1 VTTRKV
7 APEIIEPVPVSSAPS
22 EFGDDAQRERIAAN
36 TGEVLTEQ
44 VGGSTVIASGRRAD
58 HFDVMTL
65 PVHLAT
71 VDDARGRF
79 GEGFEIGDCEPESRI
94 GRDCVTERPYCVGRV
109 PGLLRLA
116 IEGGGLGGCRDRPT
130 VVLDR
135 GTSSGGGLGTACVG
149 PFWVAIHDYQAALV
163 T

>member
-1 VTTRKV
+1 V

-44 VGGSTVIASGRRAD
+44 VGCSTVIASGRCAD

-71 VDDARGRF
+71 VYEARRRF
-79 GEGFEIGDCEPESRI
+79 GEGVEISDCEPESRI
-94 GRDCVTERPYCVGRV
+94 GRDRMTERRHRVGRV

-116 IEGGGLGGCRDRPT
+116 IEGGGLGVRRYRPT
-130 VVLDR
+130 VVIDR
-135 GTSSGGGLGTACVG
+135 ATSSGGGLGTACVG
-149 PFWVAIHDYQAALV
+149 PF
-163 T
+163 

>member
-1 VTTRKV
+1 MR
-7 APEIIEPVPVSSAPS
+7 SS
-22 EFGDDAQRERIAAN
+22 ERIAAN

-71 VDDARGRF
+71 LDDARLRSGQ
-79 GEGFEIGDCEPESRI
+79 GVEIGHCEPESRI
-94 GRDCVTERPYCVGRV
+94 GRDRVTERRNRVGRV
-109 PGLLRLA
+109 PGLLSLA
-116 IEGGGLGGCRDRPT
+116 IEGGGLGVCRDRPT

-135 GTSSGGGLGTACVG
+135 GTSSGGGLETACAG
-149 PFWVAIHDYQAALV
+149 PG
-163 T
+163 

>member
-1 VTTRKV
+1 MTTRKV

-44 VGGSTVIASGRRAD
+44 VGGSTVIASGRCAD

-71 VDDARGRF
+71 VYEARRRF
-79 GEGFEIGDCEPESRI
+79 GEGVEISDCEPESRI
-94 GRDCVTERPYCVGRV
+94 GRDRMTERRHRVGRV

-116 IEGGGLGGCRDRPT
+116 IEGGGLGVRRYRPT
-130 VVLDR
+130 VVIDR
-135 GTSSGGGLGTACVG
+135 ATSSGGGLGTACVG
-149 PFWVAIHDYQAALV
+149 PF
-163 T
+163 